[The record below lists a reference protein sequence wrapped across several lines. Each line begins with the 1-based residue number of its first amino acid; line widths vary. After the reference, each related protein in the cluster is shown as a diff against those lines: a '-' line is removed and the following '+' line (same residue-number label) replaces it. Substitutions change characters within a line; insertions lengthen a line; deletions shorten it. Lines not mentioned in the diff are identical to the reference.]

1 MDCYQFQD
9 KVSAYIE
16 KELTLSDV
24 NRFDTHL
31 DSCKSC
37 SEILVGVRSAFAA
50 LRASERVVVS
60 DGFNNRLLNKLKVEK
75 AKPVSRIGRIGRG
88 GNIFG
93 YEPRYAFASLAAM
106 ALIIVLSVGILPE
119 GEGSIPVQLSTQ
131 QGFTEPAPKQINSGV
146 PLQPTI
152 LAEDSEEDSLET
164 PHESRKVT
172 PRDFGGKIQLVK
184 DKKQ

>member
-31 DSCKSC
+31 NSCKSC
-37 SEILVGVRSAFAA
+37 SEDLAAVSTAVAA
-50 LRASERVVVS
+50 LRVSERVVVS
-60 DGFNNRLLNKLKVEK
+60 DCFNNRLLNRLKVEK
-75 AKPVSRIGRIGRG
+75 VKPVSRIGRIGRG

-93 YEPRYAFASLAAM
+93 YEPRYAFASLAAVT
-106 ALIIVLSVGILPE
+106 LIIVLTVGILPE
-119 GEGSIPVQLSTQ
+119 GGETMPVQLSTQ
-131 QGFTEPAPKQINSGV
+131 QGFIQPAPKKINSGV
-146 PLQPTI
+146 PLQPSI
-152 LAEDSEEDSLET
+152 LDEYSEEDSLET
-164 PHESRKVT
+164 PGESRKVT